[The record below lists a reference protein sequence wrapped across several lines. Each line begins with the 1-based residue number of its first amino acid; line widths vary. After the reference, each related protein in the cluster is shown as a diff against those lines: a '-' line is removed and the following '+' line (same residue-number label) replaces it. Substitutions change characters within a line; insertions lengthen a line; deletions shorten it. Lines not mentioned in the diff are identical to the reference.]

1 MAKIYKI
8 NQKQGGNMGDF
19 KKGDRVE
26 WFEDRYTI
34 IKSYGVV
41 VRVAKLTALVID
53 QDGYET
59 RVKLRDLNWQ

>member
-1 MAKIYKI
+1 
-8 NQKQGGNMGDF
+8 MGDF